1 MTLFVNIIIPKAGI
15 KIAGVPITLGSILYA
30 ILFIWYLFKIKIKSK
45 QPKIYILFFIY
56 LFYIFI
62 RSLISLLLGWNLT
75 DFITYLSS
83 LFIYPLIFFV
93 INRIVLD
100 DNQINKIF
108 KTIFVG
114 TNIILFYALLQQ
126 LFGIENVCIPGITV
140 NLSDY
145 MENGKFWYLQK
156 SNGYLDSSKIISTYQ
171 NGNLFGV
178 NLLMFM
184 PISWFYANKQKSL
197 KLYKYVFLLLFT
209 LIGFLTLSRTVWI
222 GVILFLVFVY
232 LKMKT
237 RTKTQLIVKILLP
250 ICGAVALVILSLKV
264 DSLNARLGQFFSSDI
279 LKLGGRSEIL
289 NTFID
294 SVKDN
299 SWFSLFSIIGLQGF
313 LDYSIL
319 VYEMNYVTIFILYGI
334 IGLVLFLIVTI
345 SILNKAKHSNLN
357 LFIYFGIVLWLVV
370 AFIDGCLW
378 LPPTSF
384 NLFSLL
390 GLVYKV
396 TNISKENK

>member
-1 MTLFVNIIIPKAGI
+1 
-15 KIAGVPITLGSILYA
+15 
-30 ILFIWYLFKIKIKSK
+30 
-45 QPKIYILFFIY
+45 
-56 LFYIFI
+56 
-62 RSLISLLLGWNLT
+62 
-75 DFITYLSS
+75 
-83 LFIYPLIFFV
+83 
-93 INRIVLD
+93 
-100 DNQINKIF
+100 
-108 KTIFVG
+108 
-114 TNIILFYALLQQ
+114 
-126 LFGIENVCIPGITV
+126 
-140 NLSDY
+140 
-145 MENGKFWYLQK
+145 
-156 SNGYLDSSKIISTYQ
+156 
-171 NGNLFGV
+171 
-178 NLLMFM
+178 
-184 PISWFYANKQKSL
+184 
-197 KLYKYVFLLLFT
+197 
-209 LIGFLTLSRTVWI
+209 
-222 GVILFLVFVY
+222 
-232 LKMKT
+232 MKT

-319 VYEMNYVTIFILYGI
+319 VYEMNYVTIFILYVI